1 MIAPNTVIGSRY
13 RVIRELGGGGMKV
26 VYLAEDL
33 RLAAR
38 PCALAEMIDT
48 LPNPEAQRQAEA
60 AFARE
65 ADMLAELKHEHIPTV
80 FDRFSEQNRHYLVM
94 EYVEGETLE
103 QRLKRTGGKLA
114 PEEMVP
120 VALQILDTLEYLHS
134 RNPPVIY
141 RDLKPSNIMITP
153 GGMVKLIDFGI
164 ARHFQPQSSA
174 TMIGTQ
180 GYAPPEQYRGKVETR
195 SDLYALG
202 ATMHHALSGRD
213 PTTEPPF
220 SFPVLR
226 KFCPE
231 LNAALADLVSDALA
245 YYVEQRI
252 RDVGEMKRRLLAIKN
267 GAAAA
272 ANGAQAAAP
281 AGQPQLKLPL
291 KTPPAA
297 ASASAPTLLTNEI
310 ACPACTRAIPGDSR
324 FCSYCAADL
333 RNVLELFQVVSDPNA
348 QTITLSQPSP
358 GHPRTAAAPPI
369 GRPWHRR
376 GRRSPLLLT
385 VLVVVLLAV
394 AVVKL
399 LLFLSDVVSAI
410 QSGASA
416 PPVPPV
422 ARSDNPWGESEADP
436 VDPLRT
442 TMLRQMLDAQG
453 YGAVRFK
460 LSGSTISLWGKVRSD
475 ADRET
480 IENEASMITGAMN
493 IEDHLQLEE

>member
-202 ATMHHALSGRD
+202 ATLHHALSGRD

-220 SFPVLR
+220 SYPPLR
-226 KFCPE
+226 NLRPD
-231 LNAALADLVSDALA
+231 LSPALADLVSAALA
-245 YYVEQRI
+245 YDVEHRI
-252 RDVGEMKRRLLAIKN
+252 PNTGEFRHRLLTASGALPAGSEKAQLQLPLTTSAPVP
-267 GAAAA
+267 GAAA
-272 ANGAQAAAP
+272 G
-281 AGQPQLKLPL
+281 
-291 KTPPAA
+291 
-297 ASASAPTLLTNEI
+297 PTLLSQVAETP
-310 ACPACTRAIPGDSR
+310 CPNCARPIPIDSR

-333 RNVLELFQVVSDPNA
+333 RRVLGPSQVVSTEAETIRLSPDHIVRSGTMARRAGDSRPNTRVMKLVLLA
-348 QTITLSQPSP
+348 AVLAFVVIRLLMYLSAVAPAAGRADSEPAAVPDFGAPDDSVGASARLASQAMLRLLLSQSYPGVSFQLHGDTITLWGNVPSEEA
-358 GHPRTAAAPPI
+358 RQMVEDEASA
-369 GRPWHRR
+369 
-376 GRRSPLLLT
+376 LT
-385 VLVVVLLAV
+385 
-394 AVVKL
+394 
-399 LLFLSDVVSAI
+399 
-410 QSGASA
+410 GAS
-416 PPVPPV
+416 
-422 ARSDNPWGESEADP
+422 
-436 VDPLRT
+436 
-442 TMLRQMLDAQG
+442 
-453 YGAVRFK
+453 
-460 LSGSTISLWGKVRSD
+460 
-475 ADRET
+475 
-480 IENEASMITGAMN
+480 N
-493 IEDHLQLEE
+493 IEDHLKIAD